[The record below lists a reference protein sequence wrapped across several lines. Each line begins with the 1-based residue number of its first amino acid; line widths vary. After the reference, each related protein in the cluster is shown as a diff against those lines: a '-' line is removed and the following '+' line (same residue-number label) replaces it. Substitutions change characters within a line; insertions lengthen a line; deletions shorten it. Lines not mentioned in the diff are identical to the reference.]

1 MARRVILSELARDD
15 RKRILEY
22 WNKRN
27 RSKAYSKK
35 LNEQFS
41 QALRLISI
49 FPQIGQ
55 LNDDKDVRAKI
66 VSHYLILYE
75 IRRTDIYVLTIWDS
89 RRDPR
94 DLEKITR

>member
-27 RSKAYSKK
+27 QSKAYSKK

-41 QALRLISI
+41 QAFRLIAV
-49 FPQIGQ
+49 FPQIGKPT
-55 LNDDKDVRAKI
+55 DDKDVRVKI

-75 IRRTDIYVLTIWDS
+75 IRRKDIYVLTIWDS
-89 RRDPR
+89 RRDPKI
-94 DLEKITR
+94 LENITK